1 MKTRWRVI
9 VAVSAALLAA
19 GTPALAQEQSASPDP
34 LAPAPAQ
41 SDAVGPPQLKDFTL
55 NGTVTR
61 AAPAPVQVQPK
72 PRQSTA
78 TSTDRQSIQT
88 AAPPRPQPTRQVA
101 ESTSRSQSPAA
112 SADQPTESAS
122 IGSDLSRLTPSR
134 RVATPEIAPS
144 DEPAA
149 TPAFVPAAAG
159 ESADVSHNAL
169 PILPWLIAA
178 LALVGAAAWYFLR
191 QRPRERYAAAGGID
205 LFEAP
210 SPTPVPPPVRKASPS
225 AQKAPPPQPVP
236 EPEATGIVSTR
247 LRPWLEIEF
256 KPERAIVDDDKAAVR
271 FELSVLNTGNAP
283 ARDVLLE
290 ASLFNAGPMQDQQIQ
305 LFFDNPVA
313 KGDRVPFIPPMQR
326 LTVNTAV
333 FLPRDKV
340 RSIEIE
346 GQSVFVPMIAF
357 NALYGW
363 GSNKGQTSASYLVGK
378 MTGGEKLA
386 PFRLDAGPRI
396 FRNLA
401 AREHELRLRK

>member
-9 VAVSAALLAA
+9 VAASAALLAA

-78 TSTDRQSIQT
+78 SSADRQSSQT
-88 AAPPRPQPTRQVA
+88 GASPRPQPTRQVA
-101 ESTSRSQSPAA
+101 ESTDRSQSLAA
-112 SADQPTESAS
+112 SEDRHTETPS
-122 IGSDLSRLTPSR
+122 IDSDLPRLTPSR
-134 RVATPEIAPS
+134 RVATPEIAPTE
-144 DEPAA
+144 EPSA
-149 TPAFVPAAAG
+149 TPSLVPASSAG
-159 ESADVSHNAL
+159 NVDASQNGLAV
-169 PILPWLIAA
+169 LPWLIAA
-178 LALVGAAAWYFLR
+178 LALAGAAAWYFLR

-210 SPTPVPPPVRKASPS
+210 SPTPVPPPVRKAPRPV
-225 AQKAPPPQPVP
+225 QKAPPPQPAP
-236 EPEATGIVSTR
+236 EPEANGIVSTR

-346 GQSVFVPMIAF
+346 GRTVFVPMIAF

-378 MTGGEKLA
+378 TTNGEKLA